1 MKRSLVGVTATIM
14 LAAAGTASAQGMDPL
29 WLGQTG
35 MSATANHL
43 ARENLRNSTGAKGGG
58 ARVAC
63 SADSMPAAD
72 RRRMEAQALQI
83 MQRDGRAAGVAYAR
97 EQGMAYHRR
106 LQAQGVCP

>member
-1 MKRSLVGVTATIM
+1 MKRNLVGVTAALM
-14 LAAAGTASAQGMDPL
+14 LAAAGTASAQGLDPL

-35 MSATANHL
+35 MSTMANHL
-43 ARENLRNSTGAKGGG
+43 AGENLRNSTGAKSSGT
-58 ARVAC
+58 RVAC

-72 RRRMEAQALQI
+72 RRRMEAQAFRI

-97 EQGMAYHRR
+97 EQGMAYHRQ